1 METKEMKNKINLA
14 KRNFFLNYKYKAR
27 NELNLTERRRK

>member
-1 METKEMKNKINLA
+1 METKEMKNKINLV
-14 KRNFFLNYKYKAR
+14 KRNFFLNKYKAR